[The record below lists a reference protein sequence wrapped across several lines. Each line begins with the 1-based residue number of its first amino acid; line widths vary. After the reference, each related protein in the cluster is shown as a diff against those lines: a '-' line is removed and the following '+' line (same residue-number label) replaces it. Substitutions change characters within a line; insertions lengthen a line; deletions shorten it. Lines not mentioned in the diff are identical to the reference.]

1 MGQVRLIVEGMTAS
15 GKTTTVDLISRR
27 LGLSVMPEEFRDP
40 YDLLRRFHHDRT
52 WALPMQLQ
60 FLVTRFAQ
68 YLCASEEDRYVLDR
82 SVFGDRIYAGLYHRL
97 GYFSGQQ
104 FQTYLD
110 LYHSLL
116 GNLKDPKLIL
126 VLRCPL
132 ETVLERI
139 RRRGREDELAA
150 GEDYWRALH
159 RAYEGFL
166 EHLQDEKPAIPT
178 LVLDTGSVNLVEDPE
193 AIETFLGDLKERL
206 G

>member
-15 GKTTTVDLISRR
+15 GKTTTVDLVSRR

-97 GYFSGQQ
+97 GYFTDRQ

-116 GNLKDPKLIL
+116 GNLCPPRLIL
-126 VLRCPL
+126 VLKCPL

-159 RAYEGFL
+159 QAYEGFL
-166 EHLQDEKPAIPT
+166 PHLKDEKPAIPT
-178 LVLDTGSVNLVEDPE
+178 LVLDTGSVNLVEDRE
-193 AIETFLGDLKERL
+193 AMDAFLADLRERL

>member
-1 MGQVRLIVEGMTAS
+1 MGQIQIIVEGMTAS
-15 GKTTTVDLISRR
+15 GKSTIVNLLSER
-27 LGLSVMPEEFRDP
+27 LGFKVMPEEFRDQH
-40 YDLLRRFHHDRT
+40 DLLSRFHHDRK
-52 WALPMQLQ
+52 WAFPMQLN

-68 YLCASEEDRYVLDR
+68 YLCASEEDQYILDR

-97 GYFSGQQ
+97 GYFTDRQ

-116 GNLKDPKLIL
+116 GNLCPPRLIL
-126 VLRCPL
+126 VLKCPL

-159 RAYEGFL
+159 QAYEGFL
-166 EHLQDEKPAIPT
+166 PHLKDEKPAIPT
-178 LVLDTGSVNLVEDPE
+178 LVLDTGSVNLVEDRE
-193 AIETFLGDLKERL
+193 AIDAFLADLRERL